1 MNAVEMMIE
10 VLGWLGA
17 ALLIG
22 AYAMVSYGPTNAN
35 RRLYQSLNIAAALL
49 LAVNTAWHRAWPS
62 TALNVIWM
70 IIAAGTLIPGASRHH
85 KRQIPGA

>member
-1 MNAVEMMIE
+1 MLPVEVMIE

-22 AYAMVSYGPTNAN
+22 AYAMLSYGPIDAN
-35 RRLYQSLNIAAALL
+35 RKLYQSLNIAAALL

-70 IIAAGTLIPGASRHH
+70 IIAAGTLIPGASRRRD
-85 KRQIPGA
+85 RQIPGA